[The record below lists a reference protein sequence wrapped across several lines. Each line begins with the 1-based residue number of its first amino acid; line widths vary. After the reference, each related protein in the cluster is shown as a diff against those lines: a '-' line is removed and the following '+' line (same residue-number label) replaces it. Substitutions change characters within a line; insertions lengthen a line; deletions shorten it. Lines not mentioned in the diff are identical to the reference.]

1 VIRRYLLMILI
12 LGTGALA
19 PVPVFAQSTGSEQ
32 RIVSLAPSITELL
45 FTLDLG
51 DRVVGVTDWC
61 RWPSGVADLPRVG
74 GVVNPNIEVVA
85 KMKPSLVVIE
95 EANDDVAQGLERLG
109 LNVLRVDHRDTA
121 GILDSITLV
130 GAACHRDEAA
140 ATLKADLESRLQT
153 IVTSCSGESRPVA
166 LVIVGRDVASGEL
179 RDVYAAARG
188 TFLGEL
194 LEAAGGQ
201 NALTD
206 KTIRYPT
213 LGREALLRMKV
224 DHVFELA
231 PELADD
237 ADAIA
242 RLQKAWVD
250 VGVPAGSVHVLTAD
264 ALLIPGPRFVSTVET
279 LSNLLAKEGS

>member
-1 VIRRYLLMILI
+1 MIRRYLLIILL

-19 PVPVFAQSTGSEQ
+19 PVPAFAQLSGSEQ

-61 RWPSGVADLPRVG
+61 RWPAAVVDLPKVG
-74 GVVNPNIEVVA
+74 GVVNPNIEIVA
-85 KMKPSLVVIE
+85 QMKPSLVVIE
-95 EANDDVAQGLERLG
+95 EANDDVARGLEHLG

-130 GAACHRDEAA
+130 GAACRRAEAA
-140 ATLKADLESRLQT
+140 AALKADLEVRLQM
-153 IVTSCSGESRPVA
+153 VAGSHSAESRPVA

-194 LEAAGGQ
+194 LEAAGGR

-213 LGREALLRMKV
+213 ISREALLRMKV

-231 PELADD
+231 PELAGDD
-237 ADAIA
+237 EAVA
-242 RLQKAWVD
+242 RLRNAWAD

-264 ALLIPGPRFVSTVET
+264 ALLIPGPRFVATVEIFST
-279 LSNLLAKEGS
+279 LLAKEGK